1 MVLQLVLVTLQ
12 GAAEQPSPKESYLD
26 RGNGS
31 FNLTEC
37 VKFLL
42 HAG

>member
-1 MVLQLVLVTLQ
+1 MLLQFVLVTF
-12 GAAEQPSPKESYLD
+12 GCAAEQPSPKQSYLD

-37 VKFLL
+37 VKLL
-42 HAG
+42 FHAG